1 MVSEKRIDMK
11 KLEALLELGGI
22 KKNVTLLALSGA
34 AVICSL
40 CGVQLGGLLEE
51 LTVAKARAGIEKL
64 LHLMPQTAR
73 VGSGGEEKI
82 IPAEEV
88 QAGEILRVLPGESI
102 PVDGVI
108 VSGQTSINQA
118 VMTGESLPVDKT
130 AGDEVSSGTINQ
142 FGAFD
147 RKVTKVGL
155 ADRFATWVVVI
166 ALTAAGLTWAIS
178 GEIIRAV
185 TILVVFCPCAL
196 ALATPTAIMA
206 AIGNATKHGFLVREG
221 DALERLAGAKVFAF
235 DKTGTLTL
243 GTPEVTQVLCADD
256 TISEDV
262 LLRLA
267 AAAERKISDGP
278 GPGRLCGRGGPYG
291 SGRKSGAAG
300 RTRRFVLTAGGSQAG
315 AERGQYGDVCCRRRA
330 ARFSRWA
337 RSFCW
342 SFEGTKQRAGGFQ
355 KILRRAVFHLS
366 GCARLCL

>member
-1 MVSEKRIDMK
+1 MK

-22 KKNVTLLALSGA
+22 KKDVTLLALSGA
-34 AVICSL
+34 
-40 CGVQLGGLLEE
+40 
-51 LTVAKARAGIEKL
+51 
-64 LHLMPQTAR
+64 
-73 VGSGGEEKI
+73 
-82 IPAEEV
+82 
-88 QAGEILRVLPGESI
+88 
-102 PVDGVI
+102 
-108 VSGQTSINQA
+108 A

-130 AGDEVSSGTINQ
+130 AGDEVSSGAINQ

-147 RKVTKVGL
+147 RKVTKVGEDSSIQRMIRLVQSADAGKAKIVGL

-196 ALATPTAIMA
+196 VLATPTAIMA

-221 DALERLAGAKVFAF
+221 DALERLAGAKVLAF

-267 AAAERKISDGP
+267 AAAEQRSEHPLGKAIVRGFQKAHADTLPQSAQFRMVPGRGVCTVVDGRTVLAGNPALLEDHSVSLLPMQAAEQAISTGSTVTYAAVDGRRGFCAGLAFLLVLRGKETAHRKISGNP
-278 GPGRLCGRGGPYG
+278 PARCFPSLRMRPSLPLACRAQAWCRSHRALRVEFQRGEEGL
-291 SGRKSGAAG
+291 RAAG
-300 RTRRFVLTAGGSQAG
+300 
-315 AERGQYGDVCCRRRA
+315 
-330 ARFSRWA
+330 
-337 RSFCW
+337 
-342 SFEGTKQRAGGFQ
+342 
-355 KILRRAVFHLS
+355 
-366 GCARLCL
+366 